1 MPLELYSLWQQYPW
15 QLGSLTCILRSVVS
29 EASAYASI
37 LTIMKFSCDQYY
49 AVCHPL
55 HHKTQS
61 KIKRAFRNIAIIWL
75 ISFMAAAPYGYFTK
89 VNYITLEGSI
99 KLKRGRCNKEETQKT
114 YRKRSKTKKDNGK
127 LEDGE
132 ELMESAWCGFPFN
145 DPNKHWETLML
156 CSTILFFVVPMVLM
170 TVLYSRISI
179 TLYRARNQFGIET
192 AGEERNDAHRARIRS
207 RMAAIKMLC

>member
-15 QLGSLTCILRSVVS
+15 QLGTLTCILRSVVS

-37 LTIMKFSCDQYY
+37 LTIMKFSCDHYY

-89 VNYITLEGSI
+89 VNYII
-99 KLKRGRCNKEETQKT
+99 
-114 YRKRSKTKKDNGK
+114 

-156 CSTILFFVVPMVLM
+156 CSTVLFFVVPMVLM

-192 AGEERNDAHRARIRS
+192 AGEDRNDGHRARIRS
-207 RMAAIKMLC
+207 RMAVIKMLCCWHCPRHLCEI